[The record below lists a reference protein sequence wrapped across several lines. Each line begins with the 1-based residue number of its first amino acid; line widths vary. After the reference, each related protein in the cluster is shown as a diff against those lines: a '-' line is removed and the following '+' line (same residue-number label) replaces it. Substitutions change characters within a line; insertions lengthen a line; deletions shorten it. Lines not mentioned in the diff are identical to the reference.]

1 MTIDLWTVTQPTAV
15 MDSLWTAQH
24 DWTTSR
30 PQPAH
35 TRLGQVIDWTPD
47 LPTAAWITTRLDVAV
62 THTAH
67 RSYDNDFFLPGKEEK
82 KGDTKAGLT
91 LAVNPGKN
99 QIRASL
105 RSE

>member
-1 MTIDLWTVTQPTAV
+1 MTIDLWTVTQLTAD
-15 MDSLWTAQH
+15 MDSLWTAQNE
-24 DWTTSR
+24 WTTSR

-47 LPTAAWITTRLDVAV
+47 LPTAAWITARLDVAV

-67 RSYDNDFFLPGKEEK
+67 RSDDNDFFLSGKEKK
-82 KGDTKAGLT
+82 KGGTNAGLT
-91 LAVNPGKN
+91 LAVDPGKN